1 MGDISS
7 PWRKRMRR
15 DNYWRDSA
23 HRARP
28 NAADPNILK
37 SRLLPYVEYAAVDFD
52 CVAPFA
58 PSLTGSIPGR
68 SAGRRLRFDVSE
80 LHAKLTSQPSR
91 QIMDDEIRKLATQ
104 LAESSR
110 SGDSVKLEPQSVV
123 VALSA
128 LHAYF
133 DERSSFGADK
143 PSEGFRIELID
154 DQGSFK
160 QILAIVRDPV
170 IARAAF
176 AEAEKRHPGR
186 RVVLRPGARQMS
198 ESA

>member
-1 MGDISS
+1 
-7 PWRKRMRR
+7 
-15 DNYWRDSA
+15 
-23 HRARP
+23 
-28 NAADPNILK
+28 
-37 SRLLPYVEYAAVDFD
+37 
-52 CVAPFA
+52 
-58 PSLTGSIPGR
+58 
-68 SAGRRLRFDVSE
+68 
-80 LHAKLTSQPSR
+80 
-91 QIMDDEIRKLATQ
+91 MDDEIRKLATQ

-133 DERSSFGADK
+133 DERSSVGVDK

-176 AEAEKRHPGR
+176 AEAEKRHPGC
-186 RVVLRPGARQMS
+186 RVVLRPGTRQMS